1 MIVCLYGRSCA
12 AFVERVTRD
21 LQLSAAA
28 VDAELVPLTV
38 EAAMAERRRWQEV
51 EGVYV
56 LPFDVP
62 LGLPPDLPSTS
73 AALVHALFP
82 AAHVFNDLTTHELCW
97 DRPTAA
103 RRLLARGVPMPDS
116 LITED
121 PDEARAFV
129 AEHEHAVLKA
139 PRTCGG
145 QGHMVM
151 YAGAEQTLVGECLG
165 RRYVIELEVSGDRR
179 RLAHGV
185 LSIPGPFYLQKLIA
199 DVGKHG
205 RLSPAQVLRA
215 YIVDGQIVC
224 WTERYRDHHRRP
236 SDFIVTIALGAR
248 YRFLHAASDEARKIA
263 VRTAEVLGV
272 RFGVVDLIRTGSEGP
287 YPLAAHTDGPHMY
300 IDRQFKNVPEFR
312 PSHDFDRFLAEALVR
327 PAPEPEVRRLRPIDA
342 SSDRRR
348 HEGRTGRPPPK
359 SR

>member
-1 MIVCLYGRSCA
+1 MIICLYGQSCA
-12 AFVERVTRD
+12 PFVEPVARD

-28 VDAELVPLTV
+28 LDAEIVPLTV
-38 EAAMAERRRWQEV
+38 EAAIAERRRWQDV
-51 EGVYV
+51 AGVYV

-82 AAHVFNDLTTHELCW
+82 AAHVFNDLATHDLCW
-97 DRPTAA
+97 DRPIAV

-121 PDEARAFV
+121 SNEARAFV
-129 AEHEHAVLKA
+129 LEHEHAVLKA
-139 PRTCGG
+139 PRACGG
-145 QGHMVM
+145 QGHLVM
-151 YAGAEQTLVGECLG
+151 YAGAEETLIGESLG
-165 RRYVIELEVSGDRR
+165 RRYVIELEASGDRP
-179 RLAHGV
+179 RLDHGV
-185 LSIPGPFYLQKLIA
+185 LSVPGPFYLQKLVA
-199 DVGKHG
+199 NVGRQG

-215 YIVDGQIVC
+215 YIVDGQLVC

-248 YRFLHAASDEARKIA
+248 YRFLTTVSDEACKIA
-263 VRTAEVLGV
+263 ARTADVLGV

-300 IDRQFKNVPEFR
+300 IDRQFKNAPEFR
-312 PSHDFDRFLAEALVR
+312 TSHDFDRFLAEALVR
-327 PAPEPEVRRLRPIDA
+327 PASEPEVRRLRVFEER
-342 SSDRRR
+342 SDRPCHERR
-348 HEGRTGRPPPK
+348 GGRQPLR
-359 SR
+359 RR

>member
-1 MIVCLYGRSCA
+1 MIACLYGQSCA
-12 AFVERVTRD
+12 PFVERVARD

-28 VDAELVPLTV
+28 VDAEITPLTV
-38 EAAMAERRRWQEV
+38 EAAIAEPRRWQDV
-51 EGVYV
+51 QGLYV

-62 LGLPPDLPSTS
+62 LGLPSDLPSTS
-73 AALVHALFP
+73 VALVHALFP
-82 AAHVFNDLTTHELCW
+82 AAHVFNDLATHELCW
-97 DRPTAA
+97 DRPLAA

-121 PDEARAFV
+121 PNEARVFV
-129 AEHEHAVLKA
+129 LEHEHAVLKA
-139 PRTCGG
+139 PRACGG
-145 QGHMVM
+145 QGDLVV
-151 YAGAEQTLVGECLG
+151 YAGAEETLVGESLG
-165 RRYVIELEVSGDRR
+165 RRYVIELEASGDRC

-185 LSIPGPFYLQKLIA
+185 LSVPGPFYLQKLVA
-199 DVGKHG
+199 DVGRQG

-248 YRFLHAASDEARKIA
+248 YRFLSTASGEACKIA
-263 VRTAEVLGV
+263 ARTAEVLGV

-300 IDRQFKNVPEFR
+300 IDRQFKNSPEFR
-312 PSHDFDRFLAEALVR
+312 TSHDFDRFLAEALVR
-327 PAPEPEVRRLRPIDA
+327 PAPEPEVRRLRPSDER
-342 SSDRRR
+342 SDRRH
-348 HEGRTGRPPPK
+348 HEGGTARRPM
-359 SR
+359 RRR